1 MSKDKRI
8 ILVCVVVIIGLIGC
22 NVYLNIQNSKLSD
35 MTCDNIE
42 CDNTECDN
50 KEDSKN
56 NTIKELDYDCSFTR
70 TFRYLGRINYETY
83 VDNTSYIMVDSFQS
97 YYPMLLIVPDSDLAK
112 MEENKYYEFTYTLN
126 GRWSEI
132 TDFDDLNFLIK
143 ITLDTEHTSG
153 SNKAYLEI
161 KSTDKIGTDQISESI
176 CKGTSS

>member
-8 ILVCVVVIIGLIGC
+8 ILVCIVVIIGLIGC
-22 NVYLNIQNSKLSD
+22 NVYLNIQNSKSSD

-42 CDNTECDN
+42 CDN
-50 KEDSKN
+50 KEDSED
-56 NTIKELDYDCSFTR
+56 NTSIKELDYDCSFTR

-83 VDNTSYIMVDSFQS
+83 VDDTSYIMVDSFQS
-97 YYPMLLIVPDSDLAK
+97 YYPMLLIVPDSDLDK

-132 TDFDDLNFLIK
+132 TDFDTINVLVKATSDA
-143 ITLDTEHTSG
+143 EHNG

-161 KSTDKIGTDQISESI
+161 NSTDKVGTDQVSESI

>member
-1 MSKDKRI
+1 
-8 ILVCVVVIIGLIGC
+8 
-22 NVYLNIQNSKLSD
+22 

-42 CDNTECDN
+42 CDNIEDN
-50 KEDSKN
+50 KD
-56 NTIKELDYDCSFTR
+56 NTSIKELDYDCSFTR

-83 VDNTSYIMVDSFQS
+83 VDNTSYIMVDSFQA
-97 YYPMLLIVPDSDLAK
+97 YYPMLLIVPDSELAK

-153 SNKAYLEI
+153 NNKAYLEI
-161 KSTDKIGTDQISESI
+161 KSTDRIGTDQISESI

>member
-8 ILVCVVVIIGLIGC
+8 ILVCVVIIIGLIGC
-22 NVYLNIQNSKLSD
+22 NVYLNIQNSKLSNK
-35 MTCDNIE
+35 TCDNIE
-42 CDNTECDN
+42 CDNIEDN
-50 KEDSKN
+50 KD

-83 VDNTSYIMVDSFQS
+83 VDNTSYIMVDSFQA
-97 YYPMLLIVPDSDLAK
+97 YYPMLLIVPDSELAK

-153 SNKAYLEI
+153 NNKAYLEI
-161 KSTDKIGTDQISESI
+161 KSTDRIGTDQISESI